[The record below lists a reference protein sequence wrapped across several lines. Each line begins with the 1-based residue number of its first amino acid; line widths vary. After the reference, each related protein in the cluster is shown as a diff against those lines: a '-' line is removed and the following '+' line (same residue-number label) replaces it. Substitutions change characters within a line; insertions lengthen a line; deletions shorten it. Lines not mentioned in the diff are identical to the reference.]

1 VVAARLDE
9 LQDAGVGEVIVDV
22 PVEGDEPARDLET
35 LRSAVAA

>member
-1 VVAARLDE
+1 
-9 LQDAGVGEVIVDV
+9 VIVDV